1 MPKKCLTLM
10 AARMEQLPL
19 IRNLYW
25 KLLDSSEEYAGI
37 LQWKKGIYPADV
49 DWIGYIQNGE
59 IFLLWDAGALIGAVA
74 LTETQPYAYR
84 EGSWS
89 CPASEG
95 GVLVIHLL
103 AIHPDHQG
111 QGYDRAALD
120 AIAAFAREKGKQAMR
135 LDAIATNKP
144 AQRLYEAYGF
154 QSCRTRRLYYESTGL
169 TDFLFYDYP
178 LK

>member
-1 MPKKCLTLM
+1 MNCLTLT
-10 AARMEQLPL
+10 AAGLEQLPL

-37 LQWKKGIYPADV
+37 LQWKKEIYPADE
-49 DWIGYIQNGE
+49 DWIRYIQKGE
-59 IFLLWDAGALIGAVA
+59 MFLLWDAAALIGAVA
-74 LTETQPYAYR
+74 LTETQPDAYR

-89 CPASEG
+89 VPSSEG
-95 GVLVIHLL
+95 EVLVIHLL

-111 QGYDRAALD
+111 RGYARAALD
-120 AIAAFAREKGKQAMR
+120 AIGAFARARGKRTLR

-154 QSCRTRRLYYESTGL
+154 QSCGTRRLYYESTGL

>member
-37 LQWKKGIYPADV
+37 LQWKKGIYPADA

-59 IFLLWDAGALIGAVA
+59 MFLLWDAGALIGAVA

-95 GVLVIHLL
+95 EVLVIHLL

-111 QGYDRAALD
+111 QGYARAALD
-120 AIAAFAREKGKQAMR
+120 AVAAFARERGSRRCVWMPSPP
-135 LDAIATNKP
+135 TNPPRDCMKP
-144 AQRLYEAYGF
+144 M
-154 QSCRTRRLYYESTGL
+154 
-169 TDFLFYDYP
+169 DFKAAEQGGCITKAP
-178 LK
+178 A